1 MAKSDKN
8 FSLITA
14 PNLLRQLYLDTYT
27 DRLRSREIK
36 PELKEL
42 YDLKCHLWK
51 LRFEALKANQS
62 RPWSMQD
69 LDKVLK
75 KLKTNK
81 TRDPH
86 GLINEIFKPGVIGL
100 DLKLAILNLFSG
112 IKLEFFLPNFLQF
125 ANITT
130 ICKKKGSRQD
140 LNNDRGIFVVSVLRM
155 ILDSLIYEEKYPE
168 VVKNMSNSN
177 IGARKDR
184 NIRNHLF
191 MVYGA
196 INSVLNGKDDCM
208 DIQIYDVEKCF
219 DALWLEDCMTD
230 LYDTLP
236 QQARDDRL
244 ALVYQLNRENY
255 VAVNT
260 AVGQTDRV
268 QIKNIVMQGGK
279 WGPLQCSNSM
289 DKVGKNCAESG
300 GNMYRYKGLVKLIPL
315 AMVDDLLAMAKCG
328 IDSTRLNTEIN
339 TRVEMKK
346 LYFHTPDQSGKS
358 KCHTMHIGR
367 KSENC
372 PKLKV
377 HGYEMEKVTSDTYL
391 GDIISSDGKNRL
403 NIENRVAKGLG
414 IVSEIMDMLK
424 TVSFGVHY
432 FEIATTLRESKLIN
446 GILTNCD
453 VWHGVT
459 KTDVN
464 QLEEIDKLLLRQIF
478 NVPSAC
484 PVEALYLELGC
495 IPIGLVIKS
504 RRLNYLHYLVSRKDD
519 EMLKQFFLAQWNYPS
534 PRGEWTEQ
542 TRLDLDEFEITDDL
556 KWIKSKSKFAFKKL
570 VKAKAKELT
579 LELNKRQG
587 KMKNLYYA
595 DLEKQEYLTDKKITP
610 QQAKAVFKYKTRM
623 ANFSDN
629 FRGGQPTKQC
639 PLCKDESSLDTQQHS
654 LVCKVTKQNVQIDVR
669 YEEIFFSQIGAE
681 TAKTLENILKF
692 REEYL
697 NQ

>member
-1 MAKSDKN
+1 M
-8 FSLITA
+8 
-14 PNLLRQLYLDTYT
+14 
-27 DRLRSREIK
+27 
-36 PELKEL
+36 
-42 YDLKCHLWK
+42 
-51 LRFEALKANQS
+51 
-62 RPWSMQD
+62 
-69 LDKVLK
+69 
-75 KLKTNK
+75 
-81 TRDPH
+81 
-86 GLINEIFKPGVIGL
+86 
-100 DLKLAILNLFSG
+100 
-112 IKLEFFLPNFLQF
+112 
-125 ANITT
+125 
-130 ICKKKGSRQD
+130 
-140 LNNDRGIFVVSVLRM
+140 
-155 ILDSLIYEEKYPE
+155 
-168 VVKNMSNSN
+168 
-177 IGARKDR
+177 
-184 NIRNHLF
+184 
-191 MVYGA
+191 
-196 INSVLNGKDDCM
+196 
-208 DIQIYDVEKCF
+208 
-219 DALWLEDCMTD
+219 
-230 LYDTLP
+230 
-236 QQARDDRL
+236 
-244 ALVYQLNRENY
+244 
-255 VAVNT
+255 AVNT
-260 AVGQTDRV
+260 ALGQTDRV

-478 NVPSAC
+478 NVPSSC

-692 REEYL
+692 RDEYL